1 MRSGSDAK
9 IARTSRQSLHW
20 PLPSRWKNQE
30 PAHERGDTPVDI
42 LLILIPIT
50 LILVT
55 VGVVVFNWAV
65 KSGQYDDL
73 EGPAHR
79 ILYDDDRDM
88 IPDDA
93 KQPHQ
98 KDEPVREIKGDN
110 EKPGDERNQGG

>member
-1 MRSGSDAK
+1 MT
-9 IARTSRQSLHW
+9 I
-20 PLPSRWKNQE
+20 
-30 PAHERGDTPVDI
+30 V
-42 LLILIPIT
+42 LILIPIS

-55 VGVVVFNWAV
+55 VGILVFNWAV

-93 KQPHQ
+93 RQPG
-98 KDEPVREIKGDN
+98 EKGPSKRQRKPSPDANQDN
-110 EKPGDERNQGG
+110 SGA

>member
-1 MRSGSDAK
+1 M
-9 IARTSRQSLHW
+9 
-20 PLPSRWKNQE
+20 N
-30 PAHERGDTPVDI
+30 I

-50 LILVT
+50 LMLVT
-55 VGVVVFNWAV
+55 IGVLVFNWAV

-98 KDEPVREIKGDN
+98 KEGRPASGKQDRNAGNRSDN
-110 EKPGDERNQGG
+110 DQSGA

>member
-1 MRSGSDAK
+1 MN
-9 IARTSRQSLHW
+9 I
-20 PLPSRWKNQE
+20 
-30 PAHERGDTPVDI
+30 V
-42 LLILIPIT
+42 LILIPIT

-55 VGVVVFNWAV
+55 IGIIVFNWAV

-98 KDEPVREIKGDN
+98 KENPSSASSVKKAEPENDDRSHGA
-110 EKPGDERNQGG
+110 